1 MQLPEAE
8 GECYNWRVKHLRKK
22 WSRELLMKLSREEVL
37 HIARLARVDLTE
49 EEITR
54 FSEQLSNLLENFE
67 VLQQVDTTDVP
78 PTAQSVALQS
88 VMREDKVTPS
98 LPPDDILA
106 NAPRREGDCFRVRAV
121 LE

>member
-1 MQLPEAE
+1 
-8 GECYNWRVKHLRKK
+8 
-22 WSRELLMKLSREEVL
+22 MKLSREEVL
-37 HIARLARVDLTE
+37 HIARLARVALTE

-54 FSEQLSNLLENFE
+54 LSGQLSNLLENFQ
-67 VLQQVDTTDVP
+67 VLQEVDTTNVP

-88 VMREDKVTPS
+88 VMREDVVAPS
-98 LPPDDILA
+98 LLPEDVLA